1 MVTVKLSHIKSR
13 WVQKLLIDP
22 RDKIVVNIE
31 AIFGLD
37 SSLLPLENFE
47 FTYSRRTGR
56 IKNLFHDKELV
67 ATLRTD
73 GWLALTI
80 YGARLLLCNSKFK
93 QNCVT
98 VRNNVA
104 EFISD
109 GKSVFCKHV
118 VDCGSNVKVGS
129 EVAVLDENG
138 NVIGVGK
145 AILSAKMMR
154 EFKRGVAVKIR
165 EGLKAGR

>member
-1 MVTVKLSHIKSR
+1 
-13 WVQKLLIDP
+13 VQKLSIDP
-22 RDKIVVNIE
+22 KLKIAANLE
-31 AIFGLD
+31 ATFEID
-37 SSLLPLENFE
+37 VSLLPLDSFE

-56 IKNLFHDKELV
+56 IKNVFHDKQLV

-80 YGARLLLCNSKFK
+80 YAANLLLQKCDFK
-93 QNCVT
+93 KNCVT
-98 VRNNVA
+98 VRDDVA

-118 VDCGSNVKVGS
+118 VDCGNNVRAGS

-138 NVIGVGK
+138 NVVGVGK
-145 AILSAKMMR
+145 AVLSAKMMK
-154 EFKRGVAVKIR
+154 EFRRGVAVKIR
-165 EGLKAGR
+165 ESLKAGR